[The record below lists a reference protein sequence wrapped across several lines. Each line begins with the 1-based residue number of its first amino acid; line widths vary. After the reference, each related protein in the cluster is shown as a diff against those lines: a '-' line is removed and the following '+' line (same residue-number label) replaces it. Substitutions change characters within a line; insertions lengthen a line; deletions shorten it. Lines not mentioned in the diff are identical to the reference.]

1 MMIKKINI
9 LYEAIKFE
17 HTIFALPFAYLGM
30 VLAAHGLPTLWQIF
44 WITLAMVG
52 ARSFAMATNRLVD
65 ASQDALNPRTAN
77 RALPKRL
84 LKPIEMLLFALVAL
98 ALFVFSAWELN
109 PLCLML
115 LPVALVFLV
124 GYPYTKRF
132 TWLCHLVLGLADG
145 IAPIG
150 GWIAVNPT
158 ISVANLLPPFL
169 LGLAV
174 AAWVGGFDLIYS
186 CQDLDFD
193 RQMGLHS
200 IPVRFNVAAALSLS
214 TLMHILT
221 IALLLLVGI
230 LLHLGLIYW
239 LGLAIATGLII
250 YEHQIVS
257 STDLSKVNVAFFNMN
272 GYIALVV
279 FLSTFLAIY
288 IRFP

>member
-1 MMIKKINI
+1 MIKKINI

-30 VLAAHGLPTLWQIF
+30 VLAAHGLPSLWQIF

-52 ARSFAMATNRLVD
+52 ARSFAMAINRLVD

-84 LKPIEMLLFALVAL
+84 LKPLEMLLFALAAL
-98 ALFVFSAWELN
+98 ALFAFSAWKLN
-109 PLCLML
+109 PLCLIL

-158 ISVANLLPPFL
+158 ISVANLLPPVL

-186 CQDLDFD
+186 CQDLEFD

-200 IPVRFNVAAALSLS
+200 IAARFNVAAALALS
-214 TLMHILT
+214 TLMHALT
-221 IALLLLVGI
+221 IGLFLLVGV

-239 LGLAIATGLII
+239 AGLAISTALLI
-250 YEHQIVS
+250 YEHQLVS
-257 STDLSKVNVAFFNMN
+257 PKDLSKLNVAFFNMN

-279 FLSTFLAIY
+279 FLCTFLAIY

>member
-1 MMIKKINI
+1 
-9 LYEAIKFE
+9 
-17 HTIFALPFAYLGM
+17 
-30 VLAAHGLPTLWQIF
+30 
-44 WITLAMVG
+44 
-52 ARSFAMATNRLVD
+52 
-65 ASQDALNPRTAN
+65 
-77 RALPKRL
+77 
-84 LKPIEMLLFALVAL
+84 
-98 ALFVFSAWELN
+98 
-109 PLCLML
+109 ML

-221 IALLLLVGI
+221 IALLLIVGI